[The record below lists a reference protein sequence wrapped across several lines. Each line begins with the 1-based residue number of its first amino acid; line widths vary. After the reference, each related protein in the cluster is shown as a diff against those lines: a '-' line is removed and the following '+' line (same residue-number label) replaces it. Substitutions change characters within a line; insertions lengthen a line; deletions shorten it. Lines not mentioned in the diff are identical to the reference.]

1 MASVCFVSLCD
12 VRHFDKLVLCMLL
25 AGGRGHSG
33 QGYPL
38 PLLGQSDG

>member
-12 VRHFDKLVLCMLL
+12 VRHFDKRVLCMIL
-25 AGGRGHSG
+25 AGGGRDNG

-38 PLLGQSDG
+38 PLPGQSDG